1 MPLSEHEQKILT
13 DLEESLRQQDP
24 RFLKSIGKV
33 SFHIRRWR
41 SLSIVGFLIG
51 LAVLIAFFT
60 ASTPL
65 GLVGLGIMFAST
77 LLFSSHVE
85 QSRRPS

>member
-24 RFLKSIGKV
+24 QFLRGV
-33 SFHIRRWR
+33 SKINFHVRHWR
-41 SLSIVGFLIG
+41 AISTVGFLSG

-60 ASTPL
+60 DSTPI
-65 GLVGLGIMFAST
+65 GLVGLAIMLCSS
-77 LLFSSHVE
+77 LIFSSHVA
-85 QSRRPS
+85 QIHRR